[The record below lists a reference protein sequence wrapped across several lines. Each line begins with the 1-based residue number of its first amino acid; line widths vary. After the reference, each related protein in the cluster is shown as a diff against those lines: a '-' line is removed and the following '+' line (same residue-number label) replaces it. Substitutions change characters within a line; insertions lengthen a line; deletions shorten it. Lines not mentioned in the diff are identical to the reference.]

1 MKPRLIVVAGPNGS
15 GKTTIT
21 EQLLRHTWMQG
32 CAYINPDL
40 IAHQQFGDWND
51 SIAVKQAADLAS
63 EQREQALIARTD
75 SAFETFFSAP
85 DKLDYL
91 IRARAAGYFV
101 RLFFV
106 ATESP
111 TINAA
116 RVAKRM
122 LSGGHEVPIKK
133 IVDRYFR
140 SLALAHAA
148 VQCVDRMYLY
158 DNSIDDADAKL
169 VSRIRFD
176 ENEGVRHKSYVETL
190 PNWVTQVTQSSSSQ

>member
-1 MKPRLIVVAGPNGS
+1 M
-15 GKTTIT
+15 
-21 EQLLRHTWMQG
+21 
-32 CAYINPDL
+32 
-40 IAHQQFGDWND
+40 
-51 SIAVKQAADLAS
+51 
-63 EQREQALIARTD
+63 
-75 SAFETFFSAP
+75 
-85 DKLDYL
+85 
-91 IRARAAGYFV
+91 

-122 LSGGHEVPIKK
+122 LSGGHEVPKKK

-140 SLALAHAA
+140 SLALAHAS
-148 VQCVDRMYLY
+148 VQCVDRMCLY

-190 PNWVTQVTQSSSSQ
+190 PNWVTQVTQSSSP